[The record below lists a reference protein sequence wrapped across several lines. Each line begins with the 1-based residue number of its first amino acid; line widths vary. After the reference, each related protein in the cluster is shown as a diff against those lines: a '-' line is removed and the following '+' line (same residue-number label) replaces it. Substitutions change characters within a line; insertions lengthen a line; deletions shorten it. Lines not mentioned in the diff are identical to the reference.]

1 MRPAEPLITG
11 DSGYYNYEPS
21 KGARDYWLYPLCA
34 GDFTYLP
41 GYHLERAAFDSW
53 LLEVILS
60 GEAEIESEGKS
71 FHARAGDAVLL
82 DCHKPHGYGSATG
95 WRALWVHFDGVSARG
110 YAEWIAARGPV
121 LQSAGVGE
129 AQRCIQE
136 ICALLAD
143 ASPEREAEMALLL
156 TQALTAL
163 RPMAEAGKDG
173 GRQALLGGII
183 ARLNRQPGREP
194 SIAEMARQASMSEYH
209 FIRVFTKTTGVTPRQ
224 YIIASRMNHAKY
236 LLAHTDET
244 VAAVAAEAG
253 YASESMFCLTFKKTQ
268 GITPTEY
275 RLGREKNEQ
284 A

>member
-1 MRPAEPLITG
+1 MRPAEPLIMPE
-11 DSGYYNYEPS
+11 SCYYNYAPS
-21 KGARDYWLYPLCA
+21 KLARDYWLYPLCA
-34 GDFTYLP
+34 GDFVYQP
-41 GYHLERAAFDSW
+41 GYHLERASYDSW
-53 LLEVILS
+53 LLEVILG
-60 GEAEIESEGKS
+60 GEAEIESEGKR
-71 FHARAGDAVLL
+71 FYARAGDAVLL
-82 DCHKPHGYGSATG
+82 DCHKPHGYGSSKG

-121 LQSAGVGE
+121 IQSARAGE
-129 AQRCIQE
+129 ARRCIQGVYS
-136 ICALLAD
+136 LLAD
-143 ASPEREAEMALLL
+143 PSPEKEAEMALLL

-163 RPMAEAGKDG
+163 RPIPESEKNG
-173 GRQALLGGII
+173 GRQAALGAII
-183 ARLNRQPGREP
+183 AHLNQHPGREP

-209 FIRVFTKTTGVTPRQ
+209 FIRVFTQTTGATPRQ

-275 RLGREKNEQ
+275 RLGREKNGQ